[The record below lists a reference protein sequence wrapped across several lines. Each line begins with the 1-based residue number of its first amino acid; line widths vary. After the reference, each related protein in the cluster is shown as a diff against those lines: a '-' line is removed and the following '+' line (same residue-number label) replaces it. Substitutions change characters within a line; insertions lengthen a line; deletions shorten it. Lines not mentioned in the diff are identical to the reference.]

1 MTSSL
6 ARADPLPVVER
17 VTGFMQLVRAN
28 DFSAGVAET
37 LDAHQLVAACG
48 LDQPQRIRWGLR
60 SLVCG
65 DHSQWQ
71 RFDELFD
78 SYWLPANATALQ
90 ASSGAGGKQPRAR
103 EEGSG
108 ASEAVSDSGHGA
120 AADADPGGAQ
130 AGASAQESLQR
141 ADFSA
146 LVDAGQQ
153 REVEQQVE
161 LLARRLRKRLE
172 RRQVLQRSG
181 RSLAMRPTIRQSLR
195 YGGTPL
201 ALRFRR
207 RREKLP
213 RVLLITDV
221 SRSMSLYSYFFLR
234 FARGM
239 LRVFGSA
246 DAFAVHSRLV
256 PISEALRQPDSSRLA
271 ESLALISLGW
281 SGGTRLGDSL
291 ATFNRDYGRL
301 LNRRSLVIIISDGLD
316 TGEPAELGRQLAL
329 VKARARRLVWLN
341 PLLGR
346 TGYEPL
352 AGSMQA
358 ALPHIDLFAPAHN
371 LESLAALGP
380 ELEAL

>member
-1 MTSSL
+1 MQAQVAL
-6 ARADPLPVVER
+6 ANPGPVTER
-17 VTGFMQLVRAN
+17 VTGFMRLARDH
-28 DFSAGVAET
+28 DFSAGIAET
-37 LDAHQLVAACG
+37 LDAQQLVAACG
-48 LDQPQRIRWGLR
+48 LDQRQQIRWGLR
-60 SLVCG
+60 ALVCG
-65 DHSQWQ
+65 DHNQWQ

-90 ASSGAGGKQPRAR
+90 GVSGAAGGQPQVQ
-103 EEGSG
+103 EEGGG
-108 ASEAVSDSGHGA
+108 ASESVTDSGDGN

-130 AGASAQESLQR
+130 AGASAHELLQR

-153 REVEQQVE
+153 RAVEQEVE
-161 LLARRLRKRLE
+161 LLARRLRKCLV
-172 RRQVLQRSG
+172 RRQFLQRKG
-181 RSLAMRPTIRQSLR
+181 RVLAMRSTIRQSLR

-207 RREKLP
+207 RRAQLP
-213 RVLLITDV
+213 RVVLITDV
-221 SRSMSLYSYFFLR
+221 SRSMSIYSHFFLR
-234 FARGM
+234 FARGV

-256 PISEALRQPDSSRLA
+256 PISEALRQPDSARLA

-281 SGGTRLGDSL
+281 SGGTRLGESL

-301 LNRRSLVIIISDGLD
+301 LNRRSLVVVVSDGLD
-316 TGEPAELGRQLAL
+316 TGDPAELGRQMAQL
-329 VKARARRLVWLN
+329 KARARRLVWLN

-346 TGYEPL
+346 AGYEPL

-371 LESLAALGP
+371 LESLAALEA
-380 ELEAL
+380 ELAAL

>member
-1 MTSSL
+1 MSSAAEVTL
-6 ARADPLPVVER
+6 QSPVVQR
-17 VTGFMQLVRAN
+17 VTGFMRLVRDN

-37 LDAHQLVAACG
+37 LDAQQLIAACG
-48 LDQPQRIRWGLR
+48 LDQPQQIRWGLR

-90 ASSGAGGKQPRAR
+90 GVSGAAGGQPRAR
-103 EEGSG
+103 EEGGG
-108 ASEAVSDSGHGA
+108 ASEAMADSGDGV

-130 AGASAQESLQR
+130 SGASAQELLQR

-153 REVEQQVE
+153 RAVEQQVE
-161 LLARRLRKRLE
+161 LLARRLRKRLV
-172 RRQVLQRSG
+172 RRYTVQRNG
-181 RSLAMRPTIRQSLR
+181 RTLAMRPTIRQSLR

-207 RREKLP
+207 RRAQLP
-213 RVLLITDV
+213 RVVIITDV

-234 FARGM
+234 FARGV

-256 PISEALRQPDSSRLA
+256 PISDALRQPDSTRLA
-271 ESLALISLGW
+271 ENLALISLGW

-291 ATFNRDYGRL
+291 ATFNRDYSRL
-301 LNRRSLVIIISDGLD
+301 LNRRSLVIVISDGLD

-329 VKARARRLVWLN
+329 LKARARRLVWLN

-346 TGYEPL
+346 AGYEPI

-371 LESLAALGP
+371 LESLAALEK
-380 ELEAL
+380 ELAAL

>member
-1 MTSSL
+1 MSSQ
-6 ARADPLPVVER
+6 ATVADPLPVVER
-17 VTGFMQLVRAN
+17 VIGFMQLVRAN
-28 DFSAGVAET
+28 EFSAGVAET
-37 LDAHQLVAACG
+37 LDAQHLVAACG

-78 SYWLPANATALQ
+78 SYWLPANATSLQ
-90 ASSGAGGKQPRAR
+90 ASSGAGGKQPPAR
-103 EEGSG
+103 EEGGG
-108 ASEAVSDSGHGA
+108 ASATVSDSGQGA
-120 AADADPGGAQ
+120 AADADPGGTQ

-146 LVDAGQQ
+146 LVNAGQQ

-172 RRQVLQRSG
+172 RRQVLQRRG

-207 RREKLP
+207 RREQLP

-234 FARGM
+234 FARGV
-239 LRVFGSA
+239 LRVFSSA

-316 TGEPAELGRQLAL
+316 TSDPAELGRQLAL

-371 LESLAALGP
+371 LESLAALER